1 MLVGYSEQQREIH
14 REREGKTEK
23 KKSQREQKS
32 EKERYNWLKTLLIG
46 SKIPLRYA
54 VYRYRF
60 CSRSILWFLNFRFYA
75 FFYSFVRVI
84 FYFFYFVSDQ
94 LFFSFLFFF
103 GFFTVSELLLFF
115 FILLYFQACYYVIFI
130 MLWYEIQKL
139 ELSDK

>member
-1 MLVGYSEQQREIH
+1 MVGYSEQQREIH

-103 GFFTVSELLLFF
+103 WLFYCLRASSFFLYSFIFSGVLLCD
-115 FILLYFQACYYVIFI
+115 IYYVVVWNSKVRIK
-130 MLWYEIQKL
+130 W
-139 ELSDK
+139 